1 MDRVLLDGKTYF
13 CVFYDLA
20 DKEDMLVRHFHT
32 DTLLLD
38 RLREGDTKAFDAL
51 FRQYYPL
58 LCAYGCRF
66 VCLENA
72 EEIAQDTML
81 WLWEHRE
88 DEIIR
93 LSLLKYLLKVVY
105 RKALNR
111 IEQEQVKLHA
121 DTRFYQD
128 LVEDT
133 LEEADLCAV
142 NELSE
147 RLHEAIRQLPETYR
161 QAFLMHRFKGK
172 TYKEIAE
179 ELGVSVQTVN
189 YRIGQALKLL
199 SVELKDYLPLLL
211 FLLS

>member
-1 MDRVLLDGKTYF
+1 MPMKNQYTDR
-13 CVFYDLA
+13 
-20 DKEDMLVRHFHT
+20 M
-32 DTLLLD
+32 LLD
-38 RLREGDTKAFDAL
+38 RLRSGDTRAFDVL
-51 FRQYYPL
+51 FRRYYPL
-58 LCAYGCRF
+58 LCAYGNRF
-66 VCLENA
+66 VSLESA
-72 EEIAQDTML
+72 EEIAQDVML
-81 WLWEHRE
+81 WLWEHHE
-88 DEIIR
+88 DEVVR
-93 LSLLKYLLKVVY
+93 FSLVKYMLKAVY
-105 RKALNR
+105 QRALNR

-133 LEEADLCAV
+133 LEEADLCVV

-147 RLHEAIRQLPETYR
+147 RLHEAIRQLPDSYR
-161 QAFLMHRFKGK
+161 EAFLMHRFKGK

>member
-1 MDRVLLDGKTYF
+1 
-13 CVFYDLA
+13 
-20 DKEDMLVRHFHT
+20 MLVRHFHT

-111 IEQEQVKLHA
+111 IEQEEVKLRA

-128 LVEDT
+128 LVENA
-133 LEEADLCAV
+133 LEEADLYAV
-142 NELSE
+142 DELSE
-147 RLHEAIRQLPETYR
+147 KLHEAIRQLPETYR

-211 FLLS
+211 FLLSMWRSY

>member
-1 MDRVLLDGKTYF
+1 MPMKNQYTDR
-13 CVFYDLA
+13 
-20 DKEDMLVRHFHT
+20 M
-32 DTLLLD
+32 LLD
-38 RLREGDTKAFDAL
+38 RLRSGDTRAFDVL
-51 FRQYYPL
+51 FRRYYPL
-58 LCAYGCRF
+58 LCAYGNRF
-66 VCLENA
+66 VSLESA
-72 EEIAQDTML
+72 EEIAQDVML
-81 WLWEHRE
+81 WLWEHHE
-88 DEIIR
+88 DEVVR
-93 LSLLKYLLKVVY
+93 FSLVKYMLKAVY
-105 RKALNR
+105 QRALNR

>member
-1 MDRVLLDGKTYF
+1 MPMKNQYTDR
-13 CVFYDLA
+13 
-20 DKEDMLVRHFHT
+20 M
-32 DTLLLD
+32 LLD
-38 RLREGDTKAFDAL
+38 RLRSGDTRAFDVL
-51 FRQYYPL
+51 FRRYYPL
-58 LCAYGCRF
+58 LCAYGNRF
-66 VCLENA
+66 VSLESA
-72 EEIAQDTML
+72 EEIAQDVML
-81 WLWEHRE
+81 WLWEHHE
-88 DEIIR
+88 DEVVR
-93 LSLLKYLLKVVY
+93 FSLVKYMLKAVY
-105 RKALNR
+105 QRALNR
-111 IEQEQVKLHA
+111 IEQEEVKLRA

>member
-1 MDRVLLDGKTYF
+1 MPMKNQYTDR
-13 CVFYDLA
+13 
-20 DKEDMLVRHFHT
+20 M
-32 DTLLLD
+32 LLD
-38 RLREGDTKAFDAL
+38 RLRSGDTRAFDAL
-51 FRQYYPL
+51 FRRYYPL
-58 LCAYGCRF
+58 LCAYGNRF
-66 VCLENA
+66 VSLESA
-72 EEIAQDTML
+72 EEIAQDVML
-81 WLWEHRE
+81 WLWEHHE
-88 DEIIR
+88 DEVVR
-93 LSLLKYLLKVVY
+93 FSLVKYMLKAVY
-105 RKALNR
+105 QRALNR

-147 RLHEAIRQLPETYR
+147 KLHEAIRQLPETYR

-211 FLLS
+211 FLLL

>member
-1 MDRVLLDGKTYF
+1 MPMKNQYTDR
-13 CVFYDLA
+13 
-20 DKEDMLVRHFHT
+20 M
-32 DTLLLD
+32 LLD
-38 RLREGDTKAFDAL
+38 RLRSGDTRAFDAL
-51 FRQYYPL
+51 FRRYYPL
-58 LCAYGCRF
+58 LCAYGNRF
-66 VCLENA
+66 VSLESA
-72 EEIAQDTML
+72 EEIAQDVML
-81 WLWEHRE
+81 WLWEHHE
-88 DEIIR
+88 DEVVR
-93 LSLLKYLLKVVY
+93 FSLVKYMLKAVY
-105 RKALNR
+105 QRALNR

-147 RLHEAIRQLPETYR
+147 KLHEAIRQLPETYR

>member
-1 MDRVLLDGKTYF
+1 MPMNNQY
-13 CVFYDLA
+13 
-20 DKEDMLVRHFHT
+20 T
-32 DTLLLD
+32 DTVLLD
-38 RLREGDTKAFDAL
+38 RLRSGDSQAFDVL
-51 FRQYYPL
+51 FRRYYPL
-58 LCAYGCRF
+58 LCAYGNRF
-66 VCLENA
+66 VSLESA
-72 EEIAQDTML
+72 EEIAQDVML
-81 WLWEHRE
+81 WLWEHHE
-88 DEIIR
+88 DEVVR
-93 LSLLKYLLKVVY
+93 FSLVKYMLKAVY
-105 RKALNR
+105 QRALNR

-147 RLHEAIRQLPETYR
+147 KLHEAIRQLPETYR

>member
-1 MDRVLLDGKTYF
+1 MPMKNQYTDR
-13 CVFYDLA
+13 
-20 DKEDMLVRHFHT
+20 M
-32 DTLLLD
+32 LLD
-38 RLREGDTKAFDAL
+38 RLRSGDTRAFDVL
-51 FRQYYPL
+51 FRRYYPL
-58 LCAYGCRF
+58 LCAYGNRF
-66 VCLENA
+66 VCLESA
-72 EEIAQDTML
+72 EEIAQDVML
-81 WLWEHRE
+81 WLWEHHE
-88 DEIIR
+88 DEVVR
-93 LSLLKYLLKVVY
+93 FSLVKYMLKAVY
-105 RKALNR
+105 QRALNR

-147 RLHEAIRQLPETYR
+147 RLHEAIRQLPDSYR
-161 QAFLMHRFKGK
+161 EAFLMHRFKDM
-172 TYKEIAE
+172 TYKEIAD